1 VKQPKEIQLDNS
13 TLSSKIDNVVKTP
26 KKVVKTPKK
35 VVKTPKK
42 VVKTPKKVVKTPKK
56 VVKTPK
62 KVVKRLKKQT
72 SKDKQKVRMDRA
84 HAESESEDELSVD
97 IEKIPVSARTKAVMN
112 MINYLKPNQQHKV
125 FFDNWFSSVSLAYIL
140 LEKGIHSTATIQIRR
155 VKSNN

>member
-1 VKQPKEIQLDNS
+1 MKQPKEIQLDNS
-13 TLSSKIDNVVKTP
+13 TLSSKINN
-26 KKVVKTPKK
+26 

-140 LEKGIHSTATIQIRR
+140 LEKDIHSTATIQIRR